1 MRTKELFKERYRA
14 TMDNEVILTKLY
26 THGESY
32 QSVLEELRK
41 RSRDA
46 TRDNNWVTEHTY
58 EHGDL
63 RVYIRCKRGYSKHFI
78 AMSMGYTE
86 V

>member
-1 MRTKELFKERYRA
+1 MRTNELFKERNRA
-14 TMDNEVILTKLY
+14 TMANEVILTKLY

-32 QSVLEELRK
+32 QSVLDELRK
-41 RSRDA
+41 RSRDV
-46 TRDNNWVTEHTY
+46 TRDNNWVTERTY

-63 RVYIRCKRGYSKHFI
+63 RVYIRCMRDHSKHKI

-86 V
+86 A